1 MDTVQKTPSSM
12 IHHPAVKLV
21 ISVAVLIIV
30 VVLVVWLYKKYTP
43 TENTNPRELTPAQK
57 EEIIQRLNE
66 QAASMPK
73 MDPKQQQAIIS
84 ELNAQA
90 KQQVIQNPLTD
101 AQKQEILNNLQQ
113 IR

>member
-1 MDTVQKTPSSM
+1 
-12 IHHPAVKLV
+12 
-21 ISVAVLIIV
+21 
-30 VVLVVWLYKKYTP
+30 
-43 TENTNPRELTPAQK
+43 
-57 EEIIQRLNE
+57 
-66 QAASMPK
+66 